1 MRIACVGGGPAGLY
15 FAISMKLRSP
25 QHQLTVFERNRPD
38 DTFGWGVVFSDG
50 VLAGLAKNDPPSA
63 DRVTDGFIHW
73 DDIDVHYKGEVM
85 TSGGHGFCGIGRQH
99 LLDILYERAAELGVK
114 LVFETEVEP
123 DIEQFSDYDLVIA
136 SDGIN
141 SRFREAYQEHLDVD
155 IDVRPN
161 KFIWL
166 GTHKLFD
173 AFTFIFKET
182 PAGWVWAHAYRFDK
196 DTSTFIVE
204 CQQSTWQALGLGEMS
219 QQECSRYLE
228 ELFSEYL
235 DGNFLMSNA
244 KHLRGSA
251 WISFPRVLCGQ
262 WRYKNLVLIGDAAHT
277 AHFSIGS
284 GTRLGFE
291 DAMHLANALNSNT
304 DIDQALED
312 YRESRTIEVLRLQS
326 AARNSMGWFE
336 NLPRYTHLEPM
347 QFNYAL
353 LTRSQRVSHENL
365 RLRDEDWLERMERWF
380 AHEAAGKGTEM
391 TGVSGETLRGE
402 TVPPMFTPFKLRDM
416 VLKNRVVVSP
426 MAMYSAVDGT
436 PNDFHLVHLGARAQ
450 GGVGLII
457 TEMIGVSADG
467 RITPACA
474 GLYSDGH
481 IGPWK
486 RVVDFV
492 HGNDG
497 AKICAQLGH
506 SGPNGATRV
515 LSEGADQPLDE
526 GAWEVMAPSPL
537 AWSPENQVPREM
549 TRKDMDL
556 VRDEFVSAAKRAETC
571 GFDMLE
577 MHFAHGYLMSSF
589 LSPLT
594 NKRNDEYGGSLENR
608 LRFPL
613 EVFRA
618 VREIWPQDKPMS
630 VRISATDWVEGA
642 LDGVDA
648 VQIGR
653 AFAAAGVDIMDVSAG
668 GTSTAA
674 RPVYGRMFQT
684 PLSDQVRQEAGVAT
698 MAVGNIY
705 ETDHVNSIIAAGRAD
720 LCCLARPH
728 LADPYWTLHAA
739 AQLGFKG
746 QTWPV
751 QYLSGRS
758 QYERNL
764 ARAAEMVLNA

>member
-1 MRIACVGGGPAGLY
+1 MKIACVGGGPAGLY
-15 FAISMKLRSP
+15 FAISMKLRSAE
-25 QHQLTVFERNRPD
+25 HEITLFERNRPD
-38 DTFGWGVVFSDG
+38 DTFGWGVVFSDS
-50 VLAGLAKNDPPSA
+50 VLADLENNDPPSA
-63 DRVTDGFIHW
+63 SMVTDGFIHW
-73 DDIDVHYKGEVM
+73 EDIDVCYKDDVI

-99 LLDILYERAAELGVK
+99 LLDILYKRAAELDVK

-123 DIEQFSDYDLVIA
+123 DLEQFADYDLVIA

-141 SRFREAYQEHLDVD
+141 SRFRETYKQHLDVD

-161 KFIWL
+161 KFLWL
-166 GTHKLFD
+166 GTHKLFY

-182 PAGWVWAHAYRFDK
+182 PAGWIWVHAYCFDEN
-196 DTSTFIVE
+196 TSTFIVE
-204 CQQSTWQALGLGEMS
+204 CEEATWEALGFGEMS
-219 QQECSRYLE
+219 QQECSSYLE
-228 ELFSEYL
+228 DLFSDYL
-235 DGNFLMSNA
+235 DGNALMSNA
-244 KHLRGSA
+244 KHIRGSA

-262 WRYKNLVLIGDAAHT
+262 WRYKNMVLIGDAAHT

-291 DAMHLANALNSNT
+291 DAIHLADALNSNT
-304 DIDQALED
+304 DMNQALED
-312 YRESRTIEVLRLQS
+312 YREIRTIEVLRLQS
-326 AARNSMGWFE
+326 AARNSMEWFE

-365 RLRDEDWLERMERWF
+365 RLRDPVWLESMEQWF
-380 AHEAAGKGTEM
+380 LKRSTGQIQAG
-391 TGVSGETLRGE
+391 GE
-402 TVPPMFTPFKLRDM
+402 TVPPMFVPFNLRDM
-416 VLKNRVVVSP
+416 ALKNRIVVSP

-450 GGVGLII
+450 GGVALII
-457 TEMIGVSADG
+457 TEMIGVSADA

-474 GLYSDGH
+474 GLYSADH
-481 IGPWK
+481 IEPWK

-492 HGNDG
+492 HSNDG

-506 SGPNGATRV
+506 SGPKGATKI

-526 GAWEVMAPSPL
+526 GAWEVMAPSPI
-537 AWSPENQVPREM
+537 AWTPENQVPRAM
-549 TRKDMDL
+549 TREDMDL
-556 VRDEFVSAAKRAETC
+556 VRDEFVSAAERAEAC
-571 GFDMLE
+571 GFDMVE
-577 MHFAHGYLMSSF
+577 MHFAHGYLMSAF

-594 NKRNDEYGGSLENR
+594 NQREDEYGGSLENR

-613 EVFRA
+613 EVFSA
-618 VREIWPQDKPMS
+618 VREVWPERKPMS

-642 LDGVDA
+642 LDGDDA
-648 VQIGR
+648 VQIARG
-653 AFAAAGVDIMDVSAG
+653 FAAAGVDIMDVSAG
-668 GTSTAA
+668 GTSTRAK
-674 RPVYGRMFQT
+674 PVYGRMFQT
-684 PLSDQVRQEAGVAT
+684 PLSDQIRQEAGVAT

-739 AQLGFKG
+739 AQLGYKG

-751 QYLSGRS
+751 QYLSGRN

-764 ARAAEMVLNA
+764 ARAAEMVINA

>member
-1 MRIACVGGGPAGLY
+1 MKIACVGGGPAGLY

-25 QHQLTVFERNRPD
+25 EHDVTVFERNRPD
-38 DTFGWGVVFSDG
+38 DTFGWGVVFSDS
-50 VLAGLAKNDPPSA
+50 VLADLAKNDPPSA
-63 DRVTDGFIHW
+63 DMVTDGFIHW
-73 DDIDVHYKGEVM
+73 DDIDVHYKGEVI

-99 LLDILYERAAELGVK
+99 LLDILYQRAAELEVK

-123 DIEQFSDYDLVIA
+123 DLEQLTDYDLVIA

-141 SRFREAYQEHLDVD
+141 SRFREAYKEHLDVD

-161 KFIWL
+161 KFLWL

-173 AFTFIFKET
+173 AFTFIFKQT
-182 PAGWVWAHAYRFDK
+182 PAGWVWVHAYKFNDS
-196 DTSTFIVE
+196 TSTFIVE
-204 CQQSTWQALGLGEMS
+204 CQQSTWEELGLGEMS
-219 QQECSRYLE
+219 QDECSRYLE
-228 ELFSEYL
+228 DLFSEYL
-235 DGNFLMSNA
+235 DGNSLMSNSG
-244 KHLRGSA
+244 HIRGSA

-291 DAMHLANALNSNT
+291 DAIHLANALNSNT
-304 DIDQALED
+304 DLDQALEN
-312 YRESRTIEVLRLQS
+312 YREVRTIEVLRLQS

-336 NLPRYTHLEPM
+336 QLPRYTHLKPM

-365 RLRDEDWLERMERWF
+365 RLRDEQWLESMERWF
-380 AHEAAGKGTEM
+380 EQDA
-391 TGVSGETLRGE
+391 TGSVSEGDP
-402 TVPPMFTPFKLRDM
+402 VPPMFTPFKLRDM
-416 VLKNRVVVSP
+416 QLKNRVVVSP

-474 GLYSDGH
+474 GLYDDEH
-481 IGPWK
+481 IEPWK

-492 HGNDG
+492 HQNDG

-506 SGPNGATRV
+506 SGPKGATKI
-515 LSEGADQPLDE
+515 LSEGADKPLDE
-526 GAWEVMAPSPL
+526 GAWEVMAPSPI
-537 AWSPENQVPREM
+537 AWTPENQVPREM
-549 TRKDMDL
+549 TREDMDL
-556 VRDEFVSAAKRAETC
+556 VRDEFVSAAKRAEAC
-571 GFDMLE
+571 GFDMVE
-577 MHFAHGYLMSSF
+577 MHFAHGYLVSAF

-594 NKRNDEYGGSLENR
+594 NERTDEYGGSLENR

-613 EVFRA
+613 ELFNA
-618 VREIWPQDKPMS
+618 VREVWPTGKPMS
-630 VRISATDWVEGA
+630 VRISATDWVDGA
-642 LDGVDA
+642 LDGDDA
-648 VQIGR
+648 VEIGR
-653 AFAAAGVDIMDVSAG
+653 AFAAAGVDIMDISAG
-668 GTSTAA
+668 GTSTQA

-728 LADPYWTLHAA
+728 LADPFWTLHAA
-739 AQLGFKG
+739 AELGYKG
-746 QTWPV
+746 QAWPV

>member
-1 MRIACVGGGPAGLY
+1 MKIACVGGGPAGLY
-15 FAISMKLRSP
+15 FAISMKLRSAD
-25 QHQLTVFERNRPD
+25 HEITVFERNRPD
-38 DTFGWGVVFSDG
+38 DTFGWGVVFSDS
-50 VLAGLAKNDPPSA
+50 VLADLEMNDPPSA
-63 DRVTDGFIHW
+63 AMVTDGFIHW
-73 DDIDVHYKGEVM
+73 DEIDVFFKDEVI

-99 LLDILYERAAELGVK
+99 LLDILYKRAAELGVK

-123 DIEQFSDYDLVIA
+123 DLEQFAAYDLVIA

-141 SRFREAYQEHLDVD
+141 SRFREAYKEHLDVD

-161 KFIWL
+161 KFLWL
-166 GTHKLFD
+166 GTNKLFD

-182 PAGWVWAHAYRFDK
+182 PAGWIWVHAYCFDK
-196 DTSTFIVE
+196 NTSTFIVE
-204 CQQSTWQALGLGEMS
+204 CEETTWKALALGEMS

-228 ELFSEYL
+228 DLFSDYL
-235 DGNFLMSNA
+235 DGNGLMSNA
-244 KHLRGSA
+244 GHIRGSA

-291 DAMHLANALNSNT
+291 DAIHLANALNSNT
-304 DIDQALED
+304 DMDQALED
-312 YRESRTIEVLRLQS
+312 YRETRTIEVLRLQS

-365 RLRDEDWLERMERWF
+365 RLRDPVWLASMEQWF
-380 AHEAAGKGTEM
+380 LKISTGESLVGGK
-391 TGVSGETLRGE
+391 
-402 TVPPMFTPFKLRDM
+402 TVPPMFVPFKLRDM
-416 VLKNRVVVSP
+416 SLKNRVVVSP
-426 MAMYSAVDGT
+426 MAMYSSTDGV
-436 PNDFHLVHLGARAQ
+436 PNDFHLVHYGARAQ
-450 GGVGLII
+450 GGAGLII

-474 GLYSDGH
+474 GLYNDEH
-481 IGPWK
+481 IEPWK
-486 RVVDFV
+486 RVIDFV
-492 HGNDG
+492 HSNDG
-497 AKICAQLGH
+497 VKMCAQLGH
-506 SGPNGATRV
+506 SGPKGATRI
-515 LSEGADQPLDE
+515 LSEGADRPLQE
-526 GAWEVMAPSPL
+526 GGWEVMGPSPI
-537 AWSPENQVPREM
+537 AWTPENQVPRQM
-549 TRKDMDL
+549 TRQDMDL
-556 VRDEFVSAAKRAETC
+556 VRDEFVSAAQRAEDC
-571 GFDMLE
+571 GFDMVE

-589 LSPLT
+589 LSPLS
-594 NKRNDEYGGSLENR
+594 NQREDEYGGSLENR

-613 EVFRA
+613 EVFKA
-618 VREIWPQDKPMS
+618 VRELWPENKPMS

-642 LDGVDA
+642 LDADDA
-648 VQIGR
+648 VQIAR
-653 AFAAAGVDIMDVSAG
+653 VFAEAGADIMDVSAG
-668 GTSTAA
+668 GTSTRA

-684 PLSDQVRQEAGVAT
+684 PLSDQVRQEAGIAT

-705 ETDHVNSIIAAGRAD
+705 ETDHLNSIIAAGRAD

-739 AQLGFKG
+739 AQLGYQG

-764 ARAAEMVLNA
+764 ARAAEMVINA

>member
-1 MRIACVGGGPAGLY
+1 MTL
-15 FAISMKLRSP
+15 
-25 QHQLTVFERNRPD
+25 
-38 DTFGWGVVFSDG
+38 
-50 VLAGLAKNDPPSA
+50 LAGVWFSLI
-63 DRVTDGFIHW
+63 VCWQT
-73 DDIDVHYKGEVM
+73 
-85 TSGGHGFCGIGRQH
+85 GFCGIGRQH
-99 LLDILYERAAELGVK
+99 LLDILYKRAAELDVK

-123 DIEQFSDYDLVIA
+123 DIEQFSGYDLVIA

-141 SRFREAYQEHLDVD
+141 SRFREAYQEHLDVN
-155 IDVRPN
+155 IDMRPN
-161 KFIWL
+161 KFLWL
-166 GTHKLFD
+166 GTNKLFE

-182 PAGWVWAHAYRFDK
+182 PAGWVWVHAYCFDK
-196 DTSTFIVE
+196 NTSTFIVE
-204 CQQSTWQALGLGEMS
+204 CQESTWQELGLGEMS
-219 QQECSRYLE
+219 QEECSRYLE
-228 ELFSEYL
+228 DLFSEYL
-235 DGNFLMSNA
+235 DGNSLMSNA
-244 KHLRGSA
+244 KHIRGSA

-291 DAMHLANALNSNT
+291 DAIHLADALNSNT

-312 YRESRTIEVLRLQS
+312 YRETRTIEVLRLQS

-336 NLPRYTHLEPM
+336 QLPRYTHLEPM

-365 RLRDEDWLERMERWF
+365 RLRDEKWLKSMEQWF
-380 AHEAAGKGTEM
+380 AERA
-391 TGVSGETLRGE
+391 TGEPLTDGE
-402 TVPPMFTPFKLRDM
+402 VMPPMFTPFKLRDM
-416 VLKNRVVVSP
+416 QLKNRVVVSP
-426 MAMYSAVDGT
+426 MAMYSAVNGT

-457 TEMIGVSADG
+457 TEMLGVSADA

-474 GLYSDGH
+474 GLYSKEH
-481 IGPWK
+481 FEPWK

-492 HGNDG
+492 HQNDG

-506 SGPNGATRV
+506 SGPKGATKI

-526 GAWEVMAPSPL
+526 GAWEVMAPSPI
-537 AWSPENQVPREM
+537 AWTPENQVPREM
-549 TRKDMDL
+549 TREDMDL
-556 VRDEFVSAAKRAETC
+556 VRDEFVSAARRAEAC
-571 GFDMLE
+571 GFDMVE
-577 MHFAHGYLMSSF
+577 MHFAHGYLMSAF

-594 NKRNDEYGGSLENR
+594 NKRTDEYGGSLENR

-613 EVFRA
+613 EVFNA
-618 VREIWPQDKPMS
+618 VREVWPRNKPMS

-642 LDGVDA
+642 LDGDDA
-648 VQIGR
+648 VEIGR
-653 AFAAAGVDIMDVSAG
+653 VFAAAGVDIMDISAG
-668 GTSTAA
+668 GTSTRA

-684 PLSDQVRQEAGVAT
+684 PLSDQVRHEAGVAT

-739 AQLGFKG
+739 AELGYKG
-746 QTWPV
+746 QAWPV

>member
-1 MRIACVGGGPAGLY
+1 MKIACVGGGPAGLY
-15 FAISMKLRSP
+15 FAISMKLRSAE
-25 QHQLTVFERNRPD
+25 HEITLFERNRPD
-38 DTFGWGVVFSDG
+38 DTFGWGVVFSDS
-50 VLAGLAKNDPPSA
+50 VLADLEKNDPPSA
-63 DRVTDGFIHW
+63 AMVTDGFIHW
-73 DDIDVHYKGEVM
+73 DDIDVCYRDEVI

-99 LLDILYERAAELGVK
+99 LLDILYKRAAELGVE

-123 DIEQFSDYDLVIA
+123 ELEQFADYDLVIA

-141 SRFREAYQEHLDVD
+141 SRFREAYKQHLDVD

-161 KFIWL
+161 KFLWL
-166 GTHKLFD
+166 GTNKLFD

-182 PAGWVWAHAYRFDK
+182 PAGWIWVHAYCFDK
-196 DTSTFIVE
+196 NTSTFIVE
-204 CQQSTWQALGLGEMS
+204 CGQETWQTLGFGEIS
-219 QQECSRYLE
+219 QQECSHYLE
-228 ELFSEYL
+228 DLFSDYL
-235 DGNFLMSNA
+235 DGNALMSNA
-244 KHLRGSA
+244 KHIRGSA

-291 DAMHLANALNSNT
+291 DAIHLANALNSNT
-304 DIDQALED
+304 DMDQALED
-312 YRESRTIEVLRLQS
+312 YRETRTVEVLRLQS

-336 NLPRYTHLEPM
+336 NLTRYTHLEPM

-365 RLRDEDWLERMERWF
+365 RLRDPAWLESMEQWF
-380 AHEAAGKGTEM
+380 LNKS
-391 TGVSGETLRGE
+391 TGQSQADGE
-402 TVPPMFTPFKLRDM
+402 TVPPMFVPFKLRDM

-457 TEMIGVSADG
+457 TEMIGVSADA

-474 GLYSDGH
+474 GLYSENH
-481 IGPWK
+481 IEPWK

-492 HGNDG
+492 HSNDG

-506 SGPNGATRV
+506 SGPKGATKI
-515 LSEGADQPLDE
+515 LSEGADKPLDE
-526 GAWEVMAPSPL
+526 GGWEVMAPSAI
-537 AWSPENQVPREM
+537 AWTPENQVPRPM
-549 TRKDMDL
+549 TRADMDR
-556 VRDEFVSAAKRAETC
+556 VRDEFVSTAERAELC

-577 MHFAHGYLMSSF
+577 MHFAHGYLMSAY

-594 NKRNDEYGGSLENR
+594 NQREDEYGGSLENR

-613 EVFRA
+613 EVFSAVRA
-618 VREIWPQDKPMS
+618 VWSEKKPMS

-642 LDGVDA
+642 LDGDDA
-648 VQIGR
+648 VQIAC

-668 GTSTAA
+668 GTSTRA

-684 PLSDQVRQEAGVAT
+684 PLSDQIRQEAGIAT

-739 AQLGFKG
+739 AQLGYKG

-751 QYLSGRS
+751 QYISGRN

-764 ARAAEMVLNA
+764 ARAAEMVINA

>member
-1 MRIACVGGGPAGLY
+1 MKIACVGGGPAGLY
-15 FAISMKLRSP
+15 FAISMKLRS
-25 QHQLTVFERNRPD
+25 QEHDVTVFERNRPD
-38 DTFGWGVVFSDG
+38 DTFGWGVVFSDS
-50 VLAGLAKNDPPSA
+50 VLSDLAQNDPPSA
-63 DRVTDGFIHW
+63 DMVMDGFIHW
-73 DDIDVHYKGEVM
+73 DDIDVHYRDETI

-99 LLDILYERAAELGVK
+99 LLDILYKRAGQLGVK

-123 DIEQFSDYDLVIA
+123 DLDQLSDYDLVIA

-141 SRFREAYQEHLDVD
+141 SRFREAYKEHLDVD

-161 KFIWL
+161 KFLWL
-166 GTHKLFD
+166 GTNKLFD

-182 PAGWVWAHAYRFDK
+182 PAGWVWVHAYKFDNE
-196 DTSTFIVE
+196 TSTFIVE
-204 CQQSTWQALGLGEMS
+204 CQESTWVELGLGEMS
-219 QQECSRYLE
+219 QDECSRFLE
-228 ELFSEYL
+228 DMFSEHL
-235 DGNFLMSNA
+235 DGNSLMSNA
-244 KHLRGSA
+244 KHIRGSA

-291 DAMHLANALNSNT
+291 DAIHLADALNSNT
-304 DIDQALED
+304 DLNQALED
-312 YRESRTIEVLRLQS
+312 YREARTIEVLRLQS

-336 NLPRYTHLEPM
+336 NLPRYTHLKPM

-365 RLRDEDWLERMERWF
+365 RLRDEKWLESMERWF
-380 AHEAAGKGTEM
+380 DKETGGVATE
-391 TGVSGETLRGE
+391 GEP
-402 TVPPMFTPFKLRDM
+402 VPPMFTPFKLRDM
-416 VLKNRVVVSP
+416 LLKNRVVVSP
-426 MAMYSAVDGT
+426 MAMYSCVDGV
-436 PNDFHLVHLGARAQ
+436 PNDFHLVHYGARAQ

-467 RITPACA
+467 RITPACT
-474 GLYSDGH
+474 GLYSDEH
-481 IGPWK
+481 IEPWK

-492 HGNDG
+492 HTNDD

-506 SGPNGATRV
+506 SGPKGATKV
-515 LSEGADQPLDE
+515 LSEGIDLPLDE
-526 GAWEVMAPSPL
+526 GAWEVMGPSPV
-537 AWSPENQVPREM
+537 AWAPENQVPREM
-549 TRKDMDL
+549 TRLDMDL
-556 VRDEFVSAAKRAETC
+556 VRDEFVSAAKRAEAA
-571 GFDMLE
+571 GFDMVE
-577 MHFAHGYLMSSF
+577 MHFAHGYLLSSF

-594 NKRNDEYGGSLENR
+594 NQRTDEYGGSLENR

-613 EVFRA
+613 ELFNA
-618 VREIWPQDKPMS
+618 VREVWPENKPMS

-642 LDGVDA
+642 LDGDDA
-648 VQIGR
+648 VQIAR
-653 AFAAAGVDIMDVSAG
+653 AFAADGVDIMDVSAG
-668 GTSTAA
+668 GTSTRA

-684 PLSDQVRQEAGVAT
+684 PLSDQIRHEAGVAT

-739 AQLGFKG
+739 AQLGYKA

-751 QYLSGRS
+751 QYISGRS

-764 ARAAEMVLNA
+764 AKAAEMVLNA

>member
-1 MRIACVGGGPAGLY
+1 MKIACVGGGPAGLY

-25 QHQLTVFERNRPD
+25 QHDMTVFERNRPD
-38 DTFGWGVVFSDG
+38 DTFGWGVVFSDS
-50 VLAGLAKNDPPSA
+50 VLADLAENDPPSA
-63 DRVTDGFIHW
+63 AMVTDGFIHW
-73 DDIDVHYKGEVM
+73 DDIDVHYRGEVIS
-85 TSGGHGFCGIGRQH
+85 SGGHGFCGIGRQH
-99 LLDILYERAAELGVK
+99 LLDILYKRAAELGVK
-114 LVFETEVEP
+114 LVFETEIEP
-123 DIEQFSDYDLVIA
+123 DLEQFSDYDLVIA

-141 SRFREAYQEHLDVD
+141 SRFREAYKEHLDVD
-155 IDVRPN
+155 IDMRPN
-161 KFIWL
+161 KFLWL
-166 GTHKLFD
+166 GTNKIFD

-182 PAGWVWAHAYRFDK
+182 PAGWVWVHAYRFDN

-204 CQQSTWQALGLGEMS
+204 CQQSTWEELGFGDMS
-219 QQECSRYLE
+219 QDECSRYLE
-228 ELFSEYL
+228 DMFSEYL
-235 DGNFLMSNA
+235 DGHSLMSNA
-244 KHLRGSA
+244 KHIRGSA

-262 WRYKNLVLIGDAAHT
+262 WRYKNMVLIGDAAHT

-291 DAMHLANALNSNT
+291 DAIHLADALNSHT
-304 DIDQALED
+304 DMNEALED
-312 YRESRTIEVLRLQS
+312 YREARTIEVLRLQS
-326 AARNSMGWFE
+326 AARNSMAWFE

-365 RLRDEDWLERMERWF
+365 RLRDAEWLEQLEQWF
-380 AHEAAGKGTEM
+380 AKQA
-391 TGVSGETLRGE
+391 SGEAQTNGE
-402 TVPPMFTPFKLRDM
+402 TVPPMFTPFKLRGM
-416 VLKNRVVVSP
+416 TLKNRVVVSP

-457 TEMIGVSADG
+457 TEMLGVSADG

-474 GLYSDGH
+474 GLYSDEH
-481 IGPWK
+481 IEPWK

-492 HGNDG
+492 HGNDRT
-497 AKICAQLGH
+497 KICAQLGH
-506 SGPNGATRV
+506 SGPKGATKI

-526 GAWEVMAPSPL
+526 GAWEVMGPSPI
-537 AWSPENQVPREM
+537 AWSSENQVPREM
-549 TRKDMDL
+549 TQADMDL

-571 GFDMLE
+571 GFDMVE

-594 NKRNDEYGGSLENR
+594 NHRTDEYGGSLENR
-608 LRFPL
+608 IRFPL
-613 EVFRA
+613 EVFSA
-618 VREIWPQDKPMS
+618 VRDVWPENKPMS

-642 LDGVDA
+642 LDGDDA
-648 VQIGR
+648 AQIAR
-653 AFAAAGVDIMDVSAG
+653 AFKEAGVDIMDISAG
-668 GTSTAA
+668 GTSTRA

-684 PLSDQVRQEAGVAT
+684 PLSDQVRHEAGVAT

-739 AQLGFKG
+739 AQLGYKG

-751 QYLSGRS
+751 QYLSGRN

>member
-1 MRIACVGGGPAGLY
+1 
-15 FAISMKLRSP
+15 MKLRSEE
-25 QHQLTVFERNRPD
+25 HDITIFERNRPD
-38 DTFGWGVVFSDG
+38 DTFGWGVVFSDS
-50 VLAGLAKNDPPSA
+50 VLADLEKNDPPSA
-63 DRVTDGFIHW
+63 AMVTDGFIHW
-73 DDIDVHYKGEVM
+73 NDIDVCYKEEVI

-99 LLDILYERAAELGVK
+99 LLDILYKRAAELGVK

-123 DIEQFSDYDLVIA
+123 DLEQFTGYDLVIA

-141 SRFREAYQEHLDVD
+141 SRFRETYKEHLDVD

-166 GTHKLFD
+166 GTRKLFD

-182 PAGWVWAHAYRFDK
+182 PAGWIWVHAYCFDEN
-196 DTSTFIVE
+196 TSTFIVE
-204 CQQSTWQALGLGEMS
+204 CQEETWEALGLGEMS
-219 QQECSRYLE
+219 QEECSRYLE
-228 ELFSEYL
+228 DMFSEHL
-235 DGNFLMSNA
+235 DGNELMSNA

-291 DAMHLANALNSNT
+291 DAIHLANALNSNT
-304 DIDQALED
+304 DMDQALED
-312 YRESRTIEVLRLQS
+312 YRETRTIEVLRLQS

-365 RLRDEDWLERMERWF
+365 RLRDPAWLESMEQWF
-380 AHEAAGKGTEM
+380 LEKSTGKGM
-391 TGVSGETLRGE
+391 ADGE
-402 TVPPMFTPFKLRDM
+402 TVPPMFVPFKLRDM
-416 VLKNRVVVSP
+416 VLKNRVVMSP
-426 MAMYSAVDGT
+426 MAMYNSADGM
-436 PNDFHLVHLGARAQ
+436 PNEFHLVHYGARAQ

-457 TEMIGVSADG
+457 SEMIGVSADG
-467 RITPACA
+467 RITPHCSGIYA
-474 GLYSDGH
+474 DEH
-481 IGPWK
+481 IEPWK
-486 RVVDFV
+486 RVIDFV
-492 HGNDG
+492 HGNEG
-497 AKICAQLGH
+497 TKICAQLGH
-506 SGPNGATRV
+506 SGPKGATKI
-515 LSEGADQPLDE
+515 LSEGIDQPLEE
-526 GAWEVMAPSPL
+526 GSWEVMGPSPI
-537 AWSPENQVPREM
+537 AWAPENQVPRQM
-549 TRKDMDL
+549 TRDDMDR
-556 VRDEFVSAAKRAETC
+556 VRDEFVNAAQRAQAC
-571 GFDMLE
+571 GFDMVE

-589 LSPLT
+589 LSPLS
-594 NKRNDEYGGSLENR
+594 NQREDEYGGSLENR

-613 EVFRA
+613 EVFKA
-618 VREIWPQDKPMS
+618 VRDVWPEHKPMS

-642 LDGVDA
+642 LDGDDA
-648 VQIGR
+648 VQISR
-653 AFAAAGVDIMDVSAG
+653 ALAKAGADIMDVSAG
-668 GTSTAA
+668 GTSTRA

-684 PLSDQVRQEAGVAT
+684 PLSDQIRQEAGIAT

-739 AQLGFKG
+739 AQLGYKG
-746 QTWPV
+746 QKWPV
-751 QYLSGRS
+751 QYLSGRN

-764 ARAAEMVLNA
+764 AKAAEMVINA

>member
-1 MRIACVGGGPAGLY
+1 MKIACVGGGPAGLY

-50 VLAGLAKNDPPSA
+50 VLADLAKNDPASA

-73 DDIDVHYKGEVM
+73 DDIDVHYRGEVM

-99 LLDILYERAAELGVK
+99 LLNILYKRATELGVK
-114 LVFETEVEP
+114 LVFETEIEP

-141 SRFREAYQEHLDVD
+141 SRFREAYKEHLDVN

-182 PAGWVWAHAYRFDK
+182 PAGWIWVHAYCFDK

-204 CQQSTWQALGLGEMS
+204 CQESTWQALGLGQMS
-219 QQECSRYLE
+219 QQECSHYLE
-228 ELFSEYL
+228 DLFSEYL
-235 DGNFLMSNA
+235 DGNALMSNA
-244 KHLRGSA
+244 KHIRGSA

-262 WRYKNLVLIGDAAHT
+262 WRYRNLVLIGDAAHT

-291 DAMHLANALNSNT
+291 DAIHLANALNSNA

-312 YRESRTIEVLRLQS
+312 YRETRTIEVLRLQS

-365 RLRDEDWLERMERWF
+365 RLRDKNWLEQMERWF
-380 AHEAAGKGTEM
+380 ANKAAGNI
-391 TGVSGETLRGE
+391 SGDKEAVAE
-402 TVPPMFTPFKLRDM
+402 PAPPMFTPFKLRDM

-426 MAMYSAVDGT
+426 MAMYSAADGT

-450 GGVGLII
+450 GGAGLII

-467 RITPACA
+467 RITPRCA
-474 GLYSDGH
+474 GLYRDEH
-481 IGPWK
+481 IEPWK
-486 RVVDFV
+486 RVVAFV
-492 HGNDG
+492 QSNNG

-506 SGPNGATRV
+506 SGPKGATKI
-515 LSEGADQPLDE
+515 LSEGADKPLDE
-526 GAWEVMAPSPL
+526 GAWEVMAPSPI

-549 TRKDMDL
+549 TRQDMDQ
-556 VRDEFVSAAKRAETC
+556 VRDEFIAAAKRAESC

-594 NKRNDEYGGSLENR
+594 NKRSDEYGGSLENR

-613 EVFRA
+613 EVFVA
-618 VREIWPQDKPMS
+618 VREIWPQHKPMS

-642 LDGVDA
+642 LDGDDA
-648 VQIGR
+648 VQIAT
-653 AFAAAGVDIMDVSAG
+653 AFAAAGVDIMDISAG

-739 AQLGFKG
+739 AQLAYKG
-746 QTWPV
+746 QQWPV

>member
-1 MRIACVGGGPAGLY
+1 MKIACVGGGPAGLY
-15 FAISMKLRSP
+15 FAISMKLRSAE
-25 QHQLTVFERNRPD
+25 HEITLFERNRPD
-38 DTFGWGVVFSDG
+38 DTFGWGVVFSDS
-50 VLAGLAKNDPPSA
+50 VLADLEKNDPPSA
-63 DRVTDGFIHW
+63 AMVTDGFIHW
-73 DDIDVHYKGEVM
+73 DDIDVFYRDQVI

-99 LLDILYERAAELGVK
+99 LLDILYQRAAELGVI

-123 DIEQFSDYDLVIA
+123 ELEQFADYDLVIA

-141 SRFREAYQEHLDVD
+141 SRFREAYKQHLDVD

-161 KFIWL
+161 KFLWL
-166 GTHKLFD
+166 GTNKLFD

-182 PAGWVWAHAYRFDK
+182 PAGWIWVHAYCFDK
-196 DTSTFIVE
+196 KTSTFIVE
-204 CQQSTWQALGLGEMS
+204 CGQQTWQTLGFGEMS
-219 QQECSRYLE
+219 QQECSHYLE
-228 ELFSEYL
+228 DLFSDYL
-235 DGNFLMSNA
+235 DGNALMSNA
-244 KHLRGSA
+244 KHIRGSA

-291 DAMHLANALNSNT
+291 DAIHLANALNSNT
-304 DIDQALED
+304 DMDQALED
-312 YRESRTIEVLRLQS
+312 YRETRTVEVLRLQS

-336 NLPRYTHLEPM
+336 NLTRYTHLEPM

-365 RLRDEDWLERMERWF
+365 RLRDPAWLESMEQWF
-380 AHEAAGKGTEM
+380 LNKF
-391 TGVSGETLRGE
+391 TGQSQADGE
-402 TVPPMFTPFKLRDM
+402 TVPPMFVPFKLRDM

-450 GGVGLII
+450 GGVGLVI
-457 TEMIGVSADG
+457 TEMIGVSADA

-474 GLYSDGH
+474 GLYNENH
-481 IGPWK
+481 IEPWK

-492 HGNDG
+492 HSNDG

-506 SGPNGATRV
+506 SGPKGATKI
-515 LSEGADQPLDE
+515 LSEGADKPLDE
-526 GAWEVMAPSPL
+526 GGWEVMAPSAI
-537 AWSPENQVPREM
+537 AWTPENQVPRPM
-549 TRKDMDL
+549 TRADMDR
-556 VRDEFVSAAKRAETC
+556 VRDEFVSTAERAELC

-577 MHFAHGYLMSSF
+577 MHFAHGYLMSAY

-594 NKRNDEYGGSLENR
+594 NQREDEYGGSLENR

-613 EVFRA
+613 EVFSAVRA
-618 VREIWPQDKPMS
+618 VWPEKKPMS

-642 LDGVDA
+642 LDGDDA
-648 VQIGR
+648 VQIAC

-668 GTSTAA
+668 GTSSRA

-684 PLSDQVRQEAGVAT
+684 PLSDQIRQEAGIAT

-739 AQLGFKG
+739 AQLGYKG

-751 QYLSGRS
+751 QYISGRN

-764 ARAAEMVLNA
+764 ARAAEMVINA

>member
-1 MRIACVGGGPAGLY
+1 LSGTGLTIPLAGVWFSRIACW
-15 FAISMKLRSP
+15 
-25 QHQLTVFERNRPD
+25 LTWRK
-38 DTFGWGVVFSDG
+38 T
-50 VLAGLAKNDPPSA
+50 
-63 DRVTDGFIHW
+63 I
-73 DDIDVHYKGEVM
+73 DIDVHYRGEVI

-99 LLDILYERAAELGVK
+99 LLDILYRRAAELGVK
-114 LVFETEVEP
+114 LVFETEIEP
-123 DIEQFSDYDLVIA
+123 ELEQFSDYDLVIA

-141 SRFREAYQEHLDVD
+141 SRFREAYKEHLDVD
-155 IDVRPN
+155 IDMRPN
-161 KFIWL
+161 KFLWL
-166 GTHKLFD
+166 GTNKIFD

-182 PAGWVWAHAYRFDK
+182 PAGWVWVHAYRFDNE
-196 DTSTFIVE
+196 TSTFIVE
-204 CQQSTWQALGLGEMS
+204 CQEKTWTELGLGEMS
-219 QQECSRYLE
+219 QEECSRYLE
-228 ELFSEYL
+228 DMFSEYL
-235 DGNFLMSNA
+235 DGNSLMSNA
-244 KHLRGSA
+244 KHIRGSA

-291 DAMHLANALNSNT
+291 DAIHLANALNSNT
-304 DIDQALED
+304 DMNSALED
-312 YRESRTIEVLRLQS
+312 YREARTIEVLRLQS

-336 NLPRYTHLEPM
+336 KLPRYMHLEPM

-365 RLRDEDWLERMERWF
+365 RLRDADWLESMEQWF
-380 AHEAAGKGTEM
+380 AKRA
-391 TGVSGETLRGE
+391 SGEAQTNGE
-402 TVPPMFTPFKLRDM
+402 TVPPMFTPFKLRGM
-416 VLKNRVVVSP
+416 TLKNRVVVSP

-450 GGVGLII
+450 GGAGLVI
-457 TEMIGVSADG
+457 TEMLGVSADG

-474 GLYSDGH
+474 GLYSDEH
-481 IGPWK
+481 IEPWK

-492 HGNDG
+492 HSNDR

-506 SGPNGATRV
+506 SGPKGATKI
-515 LSEGADQPLDE
+515 LSEGPDEPLDE
-526 GAWEVMAPSPL
+526 GAWEVMGPSPI

-549 TRKDMDL
+549 TRADMDL
-556 VRDEFVSAAKRAETC
+556 VRDEFVSAARRAEAC
-571 GFDMLE
+571 GFDMVE

-594 NKRNDEYGGSLENR
+594 NQRPDEYGGSLENR
-608 LRFPL
+608 MRFPL

-618 VREIWPQDKPMS
+618 VRDAWPENKPMS
-630 VRISATDWVEGA
+630 VRISATDWIDGG
-642 LDGVDA
+642 LDGDDA
-648 VQIGR
+648 VQIAR
-653 AFAAAGVDIMDVSAG
+653 AFDAAGVDIMDISAG
-668 GTSTAA
+668 QTSTKA

-684 PLSDQVRQEAGVAT
+684 PLSDQVRHEAGVAT

-739 AQLGFKG
+739 ASLGYKG

-751 QYLSGRS
+751 QYQSGRN

>member
-1 MRIACVGGGPAGLY
+1 MKIACVGGGPAGLY

-50 VLAGLAKNDPPSA
+50 VLADLAKNDPPSA

-73 DDIDVHYKGEVM
+73 DDIDVHYRGEVM

-99 LLDILYERAAELGVK
+99 LLNILYKRATELGVK
-114 LVFETEVEP
+114 LVFETEIEP

-141 SRFREAYQEHLDVD
+141 SRFREAYKEHLDVN

-182 PAGWVWAHAYRFDK
+182 PAGWIWVHAYCFDQ

-204 CQQSTWQALGLGEMS
+204 CQESTWQALGLGQMS
-219 QQECSRYLE
+219 QQECAHYLE
-228 ELFSEYL
+228 DLFSEYL
-235 DGNFLMSNA
+235 DGNSLMSNA
-244 KHLRGSA
+244 KHIRGSA

-262 WRYKNLVLIGDAAHT
+262 WRYQNLVLIGDAAHT

-291 DAMHLANALNSNT
+291 DAIHLANALNSNAN
-304 DIDQALED
+304 IDQALED
-312 YRESRTIEVLRLQS
+312 YRETRTIEVLRLQS

-365 RLRDEDWLERMERWF
+365 RLRDKNWLEQMERWF
-380 AHEAAGKGTEM
+380 VNKAVGNISGDTEAVAEPA
-391 TGVSGETLRGE
+391 
-402 TVPPMFTPFKLRDM
+402 PPMFTPFKLRDM

-426 MAMYSAVDGT
+426 MAMYSATDGT

-450 GGVGLII
+450 GGAGLII

-467 RITPACA
+467 RITPRCA
-474 GLYSDGH
+474 GLYRDEH
-481 IGPWK
+481 IEPWK

-492 HGNDG
+492 QSNDG

-506 SGPNGATRV
+506 SGPKGATKI
-515 LSEGADQPLDE
+515 LSEGADKPLDE
-526 GAWEVMAPSPL
+526 GAWEVMAPSPI

-549 TRKDMDL
+549 TRQDMDR
-556 VRDEFVSAAKRAETC
+556 VRDEFVAAAKRAEAC

-594 NKRNDEYGGSLENR
+594 NKRSDEYGGSLENR

-613 EVFRA
+613 EVFVA
-618 VREIWPQDKPMS
+618 VREIWPQYKPMS

-642 LDGVDA
+642 LDGDDA
-648 VQIGR
+648 VQIAT
-653 AFAAAGVDIMDVSAG
+653 AFAAAGVDIMDISAG

-739 AQLGFKG
+739 AQLAYKG
-746 QTWPV
+746 QQWPV